1 LPDWSDDDEVEDTLE
16 SPTRQHQQKLQRT
29 ALGISS
35 PLDAS
40 AIAAASQGL
49 EDDDMEPLLAAAA
62 ADAVTAAPPVG
73 RGRLRKRQVL
83 DDADSNEQGAVAG
96 TAAAMAGMEDLED
109 VMDLAEKGVEAELA
123 GVVVQGRVGTEEG
136 TGEREGEGGDG
147 VSQPG
152 MKLMMGTE
160 FEGSARQILLVDD
173 DD

>member
-1 LPDWSDDDEVEDTLE
+1 MT
-16 SPTRQHQQKLQRT
+16 
-29 ALGISS
+29 
-35 PLDAS
+35 
-40 AIAAASQGL
+40 
-49 EDDDMEPLLAAAA
+49 
-62 ADAVTAAPPVG
+62 
-73 RGRLRKRQVL
+73 
-83 DDADSNEQGAVAG
+83 
-96 TAAAMAGMEDLED
+96 GMEDLED